1 MILLNLILLLL
12 IGGAFVWW
20 SERFGAHWPRMLALI
35 LVLVDLAYLLIGIS
49 DISPDKFTLVPAAS
63 DPKSWLVAL
72 KIDWIPRFGISV
84 ELAMDGLSLVLIL
97 LTLVLGAV
105 AIVSSWNEANDRQG
119 FFQANILW
127 TLAGVIG
134 VFVALDLFLFFLF
147 WEVMLV
153 PMYLLI
159 AIWGHEGKAYASM
172 KFFIFTQFSGLLMLV
187 AILVLVNLH
196 HTETGVITFS
206 YFDLLGT
213 TMSADAANWLMLGFF
228 IAFVVK
234 LPGFPFH
241 TWLPDAHTQAPTA
254 GSVIL
259 AGILLKTG
267 AYGLIRFTVPL
278 FPEAALSFA
287 PIAMLLGVAGILYG
301 AFLAFAQSD
310 FKRLVA
316 YSSVSHMG
324 FVLLGVFAWNA
335 LALQGAVMQMVAHG
349 FSTAALFMIA
359 GALQQRMH
367 TRDMNKMGGLW
378 HTMPRMGAVALFFAL
393 ASLGLPGLGNFVA
406 EFLVL
411 LGLFNVNPW
420 MAAVAAL
427 GLITA
432 AVYSLIMMQKSFFG
446 KPDDSYKA
454 EGSYKVEG
462 SPNVDDS
469 PKVDDSLKMYDF
481 GALDMTT
488 MAVMIVALVWLGLYP
503 QPVLDLVQPVLD
515 SLALQVSFASDSII
529 AEPVANES
537 AVNQFAEGGL

>member
-1 MILLNLILLLL
+1 MIMLTLILVLL
-12 IGGAFVWW
+12 IGGAVSWW
-20 SERFGAHWPRMLALI
+20 SERFGSNTPRLCALAIVVADLI
-35 LVLVDLAYLLIGIS
+35 YLLVATSSLSTEPFAIG
-49 DISPDKFTLVPAAS
+49 AS
-63 DPKSWLVAL
+63 APTWLL
-72 KIDWIPRFGISV
+72 SYQLDWIPRFGISLH
-84 ELAMDGLSLVLIL
+84 LAMDGLSLILIT
-97 LTLVLGAV
+97 LTLVLGAI
-105 AIVSSWNEANDRQG
+105 AIISSWNEKNQRQG

-127 TLAGVIG
+127 TLAGVVG
-134 VFVALDLFLFFLF
+134 VFLAMDLFLFFLF

-159 AIWGHEGKAYASM
+159 AIWGHEGRAYASM
-172 KFFIFTQFSGLLMLV
+172 KFFIFTQLSGLLMLV
-187 AILVLVNLH
+187 AILLLAKLH
-196 HTETGVITFS
+196 HSATGVYSFS
-206 YFDLLGT
+206 YFELLNLDIDSNT
-213 TMSADAANWLMLGFF
+213 AYWLMLGFF

-234 LPGFPFH
+234 LPSFPFH

-278 FPEAALSFA
+278 FPNAALEFA
-287 PIAMLLGVAGILYG
+287 PIAMTLGVAGIIYG
-301 AFLAFAQSD
+301 AVMAFSQSD

-359 GALQQRMH
+359 GALQQRLH

-378 HTMPRMGAVALFFAL
+378 HHMPRMGAVALFFAL

-411 LGLFNVNPW
+411 VGLFAVSPW
-420 MAAVAAL
+420 TTAVAAL

-432 AVYSLIMMQKSFFG
+432 AIYSLIMMQKAFYGQPSSEF
-446 KPDDSYKA
+446 
-454 EGSYKVEG
+454 E
-462 SPNVDDS
+462 VDD
-469 PKVDDSLKMYDF
+469 F
-481 GALDMTT
+481 AILDMAA
-488 MAVMIVALVWLGLYP
+488 MGVMIIALIGLGLYP
-503 QPVLDLVQPVLD
+503 QPVFDLVQPVIDAL
-515 SLALQVSFASDSII
+515 LAATM
-529 AEPVANES
+529 
-537 AVNQFAEGGL
+537 GGAL